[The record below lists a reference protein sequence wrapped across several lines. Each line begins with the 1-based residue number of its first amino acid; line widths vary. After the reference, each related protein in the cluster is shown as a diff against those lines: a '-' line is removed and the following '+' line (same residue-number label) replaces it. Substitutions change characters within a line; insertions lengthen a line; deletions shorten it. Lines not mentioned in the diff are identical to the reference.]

1 MDEEKAVLDFF
12 SKPENLPLALSVA
25 HQVDIMREKMNSNF
39 WSDLKKRIDA
49 SLEQPGWETETIED
63 RDSAGILLGIRFRQ
77 AGPQPNYLFP
87 MLEQQQMGG
96 KCRIFMGLMW
106 QESPTPA
113 ALSIP
118 QVLELKKTLETKGYR
133 GNQNFIAWRWTDL
146 YPRQK
151 DFLLDYA
158 MRPEKLFSEVE
169 SAFNAPDLLD
179 LISEAN
185 SALSG

>member
-25 HQVDIMREKMNSNF
+25 HQVNITCEKMNSSF
-39 WSDLKKRIDA
+39 WGDLKKRMDA
-49 SLEQPGWETETIED
+49 SIENPQWKTETIED
-63 RDSAGILLGIRFRQ
+63 RDSAEILLGIRFRL
-77 AGPQPNYLFP
+77 AMPQSNCLFP

-96 KCRIFMGLMW
+96 KWRIFMGLMW
-106 QESPTPA
+106 QESPSQA
-113 ALSIP
+113 ELSIP
-118 QVLELKKTLETKGYR
+118 QVIELKKTLEAKGYR
-133 GNQNFIAWRWTDL
+133 GNRNFIAWRWTDL

-158 MRPEKLFSEVE
+158 MRPERLFGEV
-169 SAFNAPDLLD
+169 SSIFNAPDLLD

-185 SALSG
+185 TALSA

>member
-12 SKPENLPLALSVA
+12 SKPENLSLALSVA
-25 HQVDIMREKMNSNF
+25 HQVDIMREEMNTRF
-39 WSDLKKRIDA
+39 WQALKRRMDA
-49 SLEQPGWETETIED
+49 SLEHQEWETEAIAD
-63 RDSAGILLGIRFRQ
+63 RDCPEILLGIRFRL
-77 AGPQPNYLFP
+77 ARPQPNFLFP
-87 MLEQQQMGG
+87 LMEQQQMGG
-96 KCRIFMGLMW
+96 KWRIFTGLMW
-106 QESPTPA
+106 QESPSPT
-113 ALSIP
+113 ALAIP
-118 QVLELKKTLETKGYR
+118 SVLELKKTLETKGYR